1 VSTKQEY
8 DAIIVGTG
16 AGGSTMA
23 LELTTRGM
31 KVLSLEYGPMVPP
44 HKLMSLEN
52 FHEVVRRVP
61 YRELKP
67 WLQGR
72 PEPDWKNGL
81 YYVTREESNFTTS
94 GEDWR
99 WRRFRL
105 VGGRTKFWNCVSMRM
120 SPRDFRAAL
129 EDGYG
134 EPWPI
139 TYEDLEPYYDRI
151 EQMAGFCGGTVNH
164 PEVPL
169 GKYQPAQPFRCGEGI
184 AAQGIERL
192 SKRTGNPLLTYLQ
205 TPHAIITRELNSR
218 LPCHYCGD
226 CVAGCATASK
236 FDGAQVFLPLAE
248 KTGRYT
254 VRPNSVVAEVLV
266 DPDTGKARGVRYID
280 RETKLDYEVYA
291 KVVVMSASCIESAR
305 ILLNSKSRQYPNGL
319 ANSTGNVGRHLVDHF
334 QCSGGGFLPQLF
346 GTEVFDT
353 TGYGG
358 GGYIPRFN
366 IPYQKSLGYIRGF
379 GLQTGSGRGIASS
392 LPGFGADLKKGIK
405 DRFMARMGFGCFG
418 ERLANADTYVEIDR
432 SGEKDIYGIPIVRIH
447 SRTGDNERKM
457 FKDMQ
462 DQLRLILESC
472 KAEDIRIQQ
481 TMHPPGWS
489 EHESGACRMGRD
501 PKTSVCNGFGQTH
514 EVKNL
519 FVADGGLFTQSS
531 EKSPTVT
538 IMAMSLR
545 GADYL
550 ADQFGKGNL

>member
-1 VSTKQEY
+1 MAQKQEY
-8 DAIIVGTG
+8 DVIIVGTG

-23 LELTTRGM
+23 LELTSRGLN
-31 KVLSLEYGPMVPP
+31 VLSLEYGPMVPP
-44 HKLMSLEN
+44 HKLMSFEN
-52 FHEVVRRVP
+52 FHDAVRRIP

-81 YYVTREESNFTTS
+81 YYVTKEESNFNTA
-94 GEDWR
+94 GEGWH
-99 WRRFRL
+99 WRRYRL

-129 EDGYG
+129 DDGYG

-151 EQMAGFCGGTVNH
+151 EQMAGFCGGTVSH

-184 AAQGIERL
+184 AKQAIERL
-192 SKRTGNPLLTYLQ
+192 GKRTGNPLLAYLQ
-205 TPHAIITRELNSR
+205 APHAIITRELNGR
-218 LPCHYCGD
+218 LPCHYCDG
-226 CVAGCATASK
+226 CVSGCATASK
-236 FDGAQVFLPLAE
+236 FDGAQVFLPLAQ
-248 KTGRYT
+248 KTGRYML
-254 VRPNSVVAEVLV
+254 RPNAVVAEVLV

-291 KVVVMSASCIESAR
+291 KVVVLSASCIESAR

-319 ANSTGNVGRHLVDHF
+319 GNSTGNVGRHLVDHI
-334 QCSGGGFLPQLF
+334 QCVGEGFLPQLY
-346 GTEVFDT
+346 GTETFDT
-353 TGYGG
+353 AGYGD

-379 GLQTGSGRGIASS
+379 GVQTGGGRGVDSRLS
-392 LPGFGADLKKGIK
+392 GFGADLKKGIK
-405 DRFMARMGFGCFG
+405 ARFMSRITFESFG
-418 ERLANADTYVEIDR
+418 ERLANPDTYVEIDP

-447 SRTGDNERKM
+447 CRTGENEHKM
-457 FKDMQ
+457 FRDIQ
-462 DQLRLILESC
+462 GQLQLMLESC
-472 KAEDIRIQQ
+472 KAEDIAVSPLINE
-481 TMHPPGWS
+481 PGWS
-489 EHESGACRMGRD
+489 EHESAACRMGRD

-514 EVKNL
+514 EVKNV
-519 FVADGGLFTQSS
+519 FVADSGLFTQSS

-550 ADQFGKGNL
+550 ADEFRQGNL